1 MCKCLFQRILYVTV
15 ISTDPDTGEMDRKR
29 RLDSDSDSDLSAMG
43 NPDLDLASSH
53 SSDDDDDD
61 DNFAWDAVNPQPQQ
75 SECHNM
81 ELFFFL
87 TFLKFYFTIIFFL
100 SSFFLS

>member
-1 MCKCLFQRILYVTV
+1 MHALYITV

-61 DNFAWDAVNPQPQQ
+61 DNFAWDSVNPQPQQ
-75 SECHNM
+75 SEYHETGHYVMLVGVSMKGWGRPCIWCFEI
-81 ELFFFL
+81 EL
-87 TFLKFYFTIIFFL
+87 
-100 SSFFLS
+100 

>member
-1 MCKCLFQRILYVTV
+1 
-15 ISTDPDTGEMDRKR
+15 MDRKR
-29 RLDSDSDSDLSAMG
+29 RIDSDSDSDLSAMG

-75 SECHNM
+75 SE
-81 ELFFFL
+81 
-87 TFLKFYFTIIFFL
+87 L
-100 SSFFLS
+100 SQHGTLRNACWFICEGLGMSLCQVV